1 MNTVHRL
8 LDVGL
13 EQLTA
18 LIYRMGEVAE
28 KAITISINGFLKG
41 KDETE
46 SVRDISDVLAAMS
59 VEVENKAFELIA
71 KYQPVAS
78 DLRII
83 NSYMKIGYDFE
94 RYGRYAWDISFT
106 HKKLIGLHKCSDSEK
121 LMHGLVQKISEMVGI
136 SVQALKQHDAELA
149 KTLAEMEKEVD
160 ALFFEYLDEIATA
173 KTQNRRVMCNL
184 LISRYLERIADHTT
198 YVGESI
204 VYIVTGEKLSLR

>member
-1 MNTVHRL
+1 MHRL

-18 LIYRMGEVAE
+18 TVYRMGEVAE
-28 KAITISINGFLKG
+28 KAINISINGYMSG
-41 KDETE
+41 KDATE
-46 SVRDISDVLAAMS
+46 SVHEISEMLAAMS
-59 VEVENKAFELIA
+59 VEVENRAFDLIA

-83 NSYMKIGYDFE
+83 NSYMKIAYDFE

-106 HKKLIGLHKCSDSEK
+106 HKKLTGLDKCADSLDSMLKLIEK
-121 LMHGLVQKISEMVGI
+121 VTEMVSK

-149 KTLAEMEKEVD
+149 KTLASTEKEVD
-160 ALFFEYLDEIATA
+160 NLYFEYLDQLAGKTA
-173 KTQNRRVMCNL
+173 QSKCVMCNL
-184 LISRYLERIADHTT
+184 LVSRFLERIADHTT

-204 VYIVTGEKLSLR
+204 VYIVSGQKLSLR

>member
-1 MNTVHRL
+1 MHRL

-18 LIYRMGEVAE
+18 LVYRMGEVAE
-28 KAITISINGFLKG
+28 KAINLSINGFVEG
-41 KDETE
+41 KDTTE
-46 SVRDISDVLAAMS
+46 SVYDISDALGAMS
-59 VEVENKAFELIA
+59 VEAENKAFDLIA

-83 NSYMKIGYDFE
+83 NSYMKIAYDFE

-106 HKKLIGLHKCSDSEK
+106 HKKLIALHKCSDSEE
-121 LMHGLVQKISEMVGI
+121 LMLQLIQKVSEMVNV

-149 KTLAEMEKEVD
+149 KTLSDIEKEVD
-160 ALFFEYLDEIATA
+160 ALFFKYLDDIAEA
-173 KTQNRRVMCNL
+173 KAQNRRVMCNL